1 MTSFSASLVR
11 GITILGIG
19 AGLATGHILFAAAA
33 PMPAQPAIEMASIE
47 TVRDVETTASVA
59 TRTPVRENCYSEQ
72 QIVRSIRGKAMMLS
86 TLECD

>member
-1 MTSFSASLVR
+1 
-11 GITILGIG
+11 
-19 AGLATGHILFAAAA
+19 
-33 PMPAQPAIEMASIE
+33 MASVE